1 MATIHYLIR
10 CTGCKKRVKE
20 NDNFTV
26 WEGEHYCEPCFDEY
40 LDMINP
46 ADFLAA
52 KNKNNSE
59 D

>member
-1 MATIHYLIR
+1 MATIQYLIR

-20 NDNFTV
+20 NENFTV
-26 WEGEHYCEPCFDEY
+26 WEVEHYCEPCFDEY

-46 ADFLAA
+46 ADLLAS
-52 KNKNNSE
+52 KDKNNSE